1 MKVLA
6 IEKELSFVSTEKA
19 VMEQEAH
26 RVYELYKMDKLRE
39 IYFTSEKH
47 TAVIIFEVEDI
58 TEARKLVNSLPLVEN
73 NGIDFDLMELI
84 PYNGLDRLIE
94 K

>member
-6 IEKELSFVSTEKA
+6 IEKELSFVSTDKA

-26 RVYELYKMDKLRE
+26 QVYELYKMDKLRD
-39 IYFTSEKH
+39 IYFTREKH

-58 TEARKLVNSLPLVEN
+58 TEARKLVNSLPLVKN
-73 NGIDFDLMELI
+73 NIIDFDLMELI